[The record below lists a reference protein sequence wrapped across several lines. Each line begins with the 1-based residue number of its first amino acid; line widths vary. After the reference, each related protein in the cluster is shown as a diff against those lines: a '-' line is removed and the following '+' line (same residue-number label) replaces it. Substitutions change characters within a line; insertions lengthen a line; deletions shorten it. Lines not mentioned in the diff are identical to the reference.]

1 MNPDNRVIWDGQRKG
16 WLESWYFIIHDRKTG
31 TAFWLRYTLVSPKD
45 GPAFAGLWAFEFRP
59 GEAPVAAREI
69 FAEGEFRAD
78 PFKHDIHIGPG
89 RMTDEAVSARLRGE
103 TLAAWN
109 LSFKPYPVTYFAA
122 PPLFRA
128 FSSSHFSIPTPRTK
142 FTGTISIAGR
152 TYSLDGA
159 PGCQGHFATP
169 GLGKGW
175 TWAHATEFEEGAGF
189 AEAVAPGPGLVA
201 SVGVAWGG
209 RTWPGNTL
217 GALAGGRL
225 EGSDWKR
232 TFRAETSEGPV
243 TWEIEGSPAQ
253 AIGVEYSDPTGQK
266 LYCYNTLLASSVIR
280 CGAVSLR
287 SKGTTVL
294 EISSELPR
302 LDVPVALRA
311 AVAPVPRGGGGHH

>member
-1 MNPDNRVIWDGQRKG
+1 VNPDNRLIWDGQRRG
-16 WLESWYFIIHDRKTG
+16 WLESWYFIIHEPRTRA
-31 TAFWLRYTLVSPKD
+31 AFWLRYTLVSPLE

-59 GEAPVAAREI
+59 GETPVAAREI

-78 PFKHDIHIGPG
+78 PFGFDVHIGPG
-89 RMTDEAVSARLRGE
+89 RLRADAAAARIDGPV
-103 TLAAWN
+103 LASWN
-109 LSFKPYPVTYFAA
+109 LKFKPYPVTYCAA
-122 PPLFRA
+122 PKIVRA
-128 FSSSHFSIPTPRTK
+128 FSPRHFSIPTPRTK
-142 FTGTISIAGR
+142 FTGTLSIAGR
-152 TYSLDGA
+152 SYSLDGA

-189 AEAVAPGPGLVA
+189 AEAIAPGPLA

-209 RTWPGNTL
+209 RVWPGNTI
-217 GALAGGRL
+217 AAVPSGRV

-243 TWEIEGSPAQ
+243 AWAIEGDPRA
-253 AIGVEYSDPTGQK
+253 AVGVEYADPSGRK
-266 LYCYNTLLASSVIR
+266 LYCYNTLLASSTLH
-280 CGAVSLR
+280 CGDTSLHSR
-287 SKGTTVL
+287 GTTVL

-311 AVAPVPRGGGGHH
+311 AEAPAPRGAAH